1 MPLFQVEKLSET
13 FITNQINAGQEEE
26 DVEEPPAEPV
36 ETDVVSPE
44 SHSEAEPENV
54 EVAKQTTPEKRRSS
68 RTKPVLKLLG
78 KTPELTAL

>member
-1 MPLFQVEKLSET
+1 MQLFQVEKLSET
-13 FITNQINAGQEEE
+13 FITNQLNAGQEEE
-26 DVEEPPAEPV
+26 DVEEPPALPV

-44 SHSEAEPENV
+44 SQNEAEPENV

-68 RTKPVLKLLG
+68 RTKPALKLLG